1 MPDPEPLPGAPTPP
15 IELAG
20 GAAGASAHLT
30 TPVVPLPNGFVA
42 ELRGVCAEVLD
53 DPAERAEA
61 SRDWWPIAMVWAT
74 QGQVGGLAGVVARP
88 TDTAEV
94 AAVVAACH
102 RAGVPVTAAG
112 GRSSVVGGAVPV
124 HGGVVLDLCRLT
136 GIVSVDPTS
145 MIVEVLAGTFG
156 DAFED
161 ALQGKH
167 AVTVGHWPQSMA
179 LSTVG
184 GWLACR
190 GAGQLSNRYGK
201 IEDIVVGLEVVLA
214 DGTVIVTG
222 GQPREAVG
230 PDLNQLFVGSEGT
243 LGVITRAWLQAHPLP
258 ADTGAAAYGFTTFAT
273 ALDVMRR
280 TVQRGAD
287 VAVLRL
293 YDGVEAQRSFETD
306 GSTHLLLAYDEGEP
320 TLVDARLGLLAEEA
334 ELAGATEL
342 DAGLV
347 DRWFEHRNEVSA
359 LEALISRGYVVDT
372 MEVAGPWA
380 ALPGIFDAAIAAIS
394 AVPGT
399 LAASCHQSHSYQTGG
414 CLYFTFAGQVAPEE
428 RDAYYVAAWDAGTRA
443 VLERGGALSHHH
455 GVGLNRARFVPDALG
470 AAFPTLVAL
479 KAALDP
485 TGILN
490 PGKLGLPSPFGEVAW
505 P

>member
-1 MPDPEPLPGAPTPP
+1 MKPEPGAPTEP
-15 IELAG
+15 IEIAG
-20 GAAGASAHLT
+20 GPATARDHLAAPRVDIPEDVLAQLRSSGADVT
-30 TPVVPLPNGFVA
+30 T
-42 ELRGVCAEVLD
+42 
-53 DPAERAEA
+53 DPDALGR
-61 SRDWWPIAMVWAT
+61 SGRDWWPLAMVWAT
-74 QGQVGGLAGVVARP
+74 AGEVGARPFAVARP
-88 TDTAEV
+88 TSTEQVSALLATCD
-94 AAVVAACH
+94 
-102 RAGVPVTAAG
+102 RARIPVTTAG

-124 HGGVVLDLCRLT
+124 HGGLVLDLCAMS
-136 GIVSVDPTS
+136 GIVSVDPVS
-145 MIVEVLAGTFG
+145 LVVEVLSGTFG
-156 DAFED
+156 DRFE
-161 ALQGKH
+161 AELTASHQL
-167 AVTVGHWPQSMA
+167 TVGHWPQSMA

-184 GWLACR
+184 GWIACR

-258 ADTGAAAYGFTTFAT
+258 ADTGAAAYGFTTFAA

-280 TVQRGAD
+280 TIQRGAD

-293 YDGVEAQRSFETD
+293 YDAVEAQRSYETD

-342 DAGLV
+342 DAGFV

-359 LEALISRGYVVDT
+359 LEGLISRGYVVDT
-372 MEVAGPWA
+372 MEVAAPWA
-380 ALPGIFDAAIAAIS
+380 ALPGIFEAAIAAIS

-428 RDAYYVAAWDAGTRA
+428 RDAYYVAAWEAGTRA

-470 AAFPTLVAL
+470 DAFPTLVAL
-479 KAALDP
+479 KSALDP